1 MNSKVPFGFAIIL
14 SSTGKKRVNKIPMH
28 SQDRGLVEDYGN
40 DLEKME
46 DVEVLAGLRSWQ
58 GIFRP

>member
-1 MNSKVPFGFAIIL
+1 
-14 SSTGKKRVNKIPMH
+14 MH

-58 GIFRP
+58 DIFHPASSNAISG